1 MSNRKEILKCF
12 QTKSKFNVFKKS
24 SLGNVLFSV
33 PAECC
38 ICHILFKLK
47 KKNIISQLIYNE
59 KTFRVYKSLSAY
71 SSLILLYLF
80 ISLH

>member
-24 SLGNVLFSV
+24 SLDNILFSV

-38 ICHILFKLK
+38 ICHIVFKL
-47 KKNIISQLIYNE
+47 KNIISQLIYNE

-80 ISLH
+80 ILLH